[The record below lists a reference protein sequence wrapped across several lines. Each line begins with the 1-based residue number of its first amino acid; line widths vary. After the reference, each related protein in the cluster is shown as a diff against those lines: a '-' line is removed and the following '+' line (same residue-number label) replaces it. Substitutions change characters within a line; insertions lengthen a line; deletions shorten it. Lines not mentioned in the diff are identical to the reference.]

1 MMTMGEVVAV
11 VAMLGTILSALGVV
25 WRVTWRAAVT
35 TTSVDLRLA
44 SLEASRSS
52 TEQRHSKLEEAIDE
66 LTKAIYRLRAD
77 IRVNEARAS
86 QGNFDNSSDTDPPR
100 RG

>member
-1 MMTMGEVVAV
+1 MISMGEVVAI

-44 SLEASRSS
+44 SLESSRTM
-52 TEQRHSKLEEAIDE
+52 TEARHSKLEEAIDE

-86 QGNFDNSSDTDPPR
+86 QGGFDNSDTDPPR